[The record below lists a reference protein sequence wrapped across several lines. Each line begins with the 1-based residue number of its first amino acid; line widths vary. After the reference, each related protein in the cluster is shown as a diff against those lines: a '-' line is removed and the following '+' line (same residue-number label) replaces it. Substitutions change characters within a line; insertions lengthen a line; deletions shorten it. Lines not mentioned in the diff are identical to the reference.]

1 MEMKKGTPKS
11 RERCV
16 LPVLD
21 VKKITDALGVGNTLN
36 DRSFRRALGL
46 VAEQDCELDKK
57 LDEIIADK
65 EKSAA
70 FAKTVFDQINEDEGM
85 YEKVGRYMA
94 EAIRS
99 GNINTFLLA
108 LCGWSADTLVRLSE
122 EEKKFD

>member
-1 MEMKKGTPKS
+1 MDMKKRNLKS
-11 RERCV
+11 TVRCI

-46 VAEQDCELDKK
+46 AAEQDCELDKK

-70 FAKTVFDQINEDEGM
+70 FARTVFDQINEDEGM
-85 YEKVGRYMA
+85 YEKVGRDVYK
-94 EAIRS
+94 RQ
-99 GNINTFLLA
+99 
-108 LCGWSADTLVRLSE
+108 V
-122 EEKKFD
+122 